1 MKSQISNVKCAAL
14 AFAALS
20 LSAGVGLWYGYRPGV
35 ATLVVTPR
43 QYVPVMPGAT
53 TNFTAVAWWDDAHGT
68 NVSAD
73 GTTWQCSPAIGT
85 MATNALSATNAQ
97 PVFGWVQ
104 ATYSGLATRIFVKVS
119 ADATWNPDS
128 DSDGDGW
135 SDAAELAS
143 NMPPNKVTLRNV
155 RCRLTPSL

>member
-104 ATYSGLATRIFVKVS
+104 ATYGGLATRVYVKVTP
-119 ADATWNPDS
+119 DGFWNPDA
-128 DSDGDGW
+128 DSDGDGL
-135 SDAAELAS
+135 SDAQEIAS
-143 NMPPNKVTLRNV
+143 NTSPAQATLLGV
-155 RCRLTPSL
+155 ECRLYR